1 MDKDQLA
8 ETIGANLIRY
18 RKAAQMTQRDLAAQ
32 LQISTAFLCRLER
45 GEKAP
50 SVLTLLLAAQA
61 LHVSTDA
68 LLYGGGQIP
77 YISNIL
83 AMLQGQSET
92 SVKRIER
99 VVRVLL
105 QEYP

>member
-8 ETIGANLIRY
+8 KTIGENIFYY
-18 RKAAQMTQRDLAAQ
+18 RKAAQMTQGKLAEQ
-32 LQISTAFLCRLER
+32 LQVSTAFLCRLER
-45 GEKAP
+45 GEKIP
-50 SVLTLLLAAQA
+50 GVLTLLMAAQA

-68 LLYGGGQIP
+68 LLYGGGQFP

>member
-8 ETIGANLIRY
+8 KTIGENIVYY
-18 RKAAQMTQRDLAAQ
+18 RKAAQMTQDKLAEQ
-32 LQISTAFLCRLER
+32 LQISTAFLCRLEH
-45 GEKAP
+45 GEKIP
-50 SVLTLLLAAQA
+50 GVLTLLLAAQT

-68 LLYGGGQIP
+68 LLYKGGQYP
-77 YISNIL
+77 HESNIL
-83 AMLQGQSET
+83 VMLRGQSET

-99 VVRVLL
+99 IVRVLL

>member
-8 ETIGANLIRY
+8 KTIGENIIHY
-18 RKAAQMTQRDLAAQ
+18 RKAAQMTQGKLAQQ

-45 GEKAP
+45 GEKIP
-50 SVLTLLLAAQA
+50 SVLTLLLTAQA

-68 LLYGGGQIP
+68 LLYRGGQSP
-77 YISNIL
+77 HASNIL

-92 SVKRIER
+92 SVKRIEQII
-99 VVRVLL
+99 RVLL

>member
-8 ETIGANLIRY
+8 KTIGENIIRY
-18 RKAAQMTQRDLAAQ
+18 RKAAQMTQGKLAEQ
-32 LQISTAFLCRLER
+32 LQISTAFLCKLER

-50 SVLTLLLAAQA
+50 GVFTLLLAAQA

-68 LLYGGGQIP
+68 LLYRNGQFP
-77 YISNIL
+77 YECNIL
-83 AMLQGQSET
+83 TLLHGQSET
-92 SVKRIER
+92 SVNRIER
-99 VVRVLL
+99 IVRVLL

>member
-8 ETIGANLIRY
+8 KTIGENIIYY
-18 RKAAQMTQRDLAAQ
+18 RKAAQMTQGKLAEH

-45 GEKAP
+45 GEKIP
-50 SVLTLLLAAQA
+50 GVLTLLLSAHA

-68 LLYGGGQIP
+68 LLYKDGQFP
-77 YISNIL
+77 HERHIL
-83 AMLQGQSET
+83 VMIQVLSET
-92 SVKRIER
+92 SVKRIDR
-99 VVRVLL
+99 IVRVLL